1 MKLYNSIGPN
11 PHAVRMFMA
20 EKGIEI
26 PLEDIDIMA
35 GENRKSAYLTKNP
48 SGTCPA
54 LELDDGTTVSEITA
68 ICEYLEE
75 LHPEN
80 PLLGAG
86 PEERAEA
93 RMWARRVD
101 LYICEPMANGFRFG
115 KGLKMFQERIHCIP
129 EAAEG
134 LKASASDR
142 LAWLDGQMEGRDY
155 ICGDRFTLADIL
167 LYAWIECFEPLGQPI
182 DPGLRN
188 IAAWRERVGGRP
200 SARA

>member
-26 PLEDIDIMA
+26 SLEDIDIVA
-35 GENRKSAYLTKNP
+35 GVNREPDYLAKNP
-48 SGTCPA
+48 QGTCPA
-54 LELDDGTTVSEITA
+54 LELDDGTCISEVTA

-80 PLLGAG
+80 PLLGRTI
-86 PEERAEA
+86 EERAQT

-101 LYICEPMANGFRFG
+101 LYICEPMGNGFRFG
-115 KGLKMFQERIHCIP
+115 KGIRMFKERMHTIP

-134 LKASASDR
+134 PKAAASER
-142 LAWLDGQMEGRDY
+142 LAWLDGQMEGRDF

-167 LYAWIECFEPLGQPI
+167 LYSNLKTFVPFGQPL
-182 DPGLRN
+182 DPELKN
-188 IAAWRERVGGRP
+188 IAAWRERVGERP
-200 SARA
+200 SAEA

>member
-20 EKGIEI
+20 EKGIEL
-26 PLEDIDIMA
+26 PLEDVDIMA
-35 GENRKSAYLTKNP
+35 GENRKPAYLTKNP
-48 SGTCPA
+48 NGTCPA
-54 LELDDGTTVSEITA
+54 LELDDGTIVSEITA

-75 LHPEN
+75 LHPTP
-80 PLLGAG
+80 PLLGATA
-86 PEERAEA
+86 EERAEA

-101 LYICEPMANGFRFG
+101 LYISEPMANGFRFG
-115 KGLKMFQERIHCIP
+115 KGLKMFQDRMHCIP

-134 LKASASDR
+134 LKSAASDR

-155 ICGDRFTLADIL
+155 ICGDRFTFADIL

-182 DPGLRN
+182 DPGLGN
-188 IAAWRERVGGRP
+188 IAAWRARVAERP
-200 SARA
+200 SAKA

>member
-26 PLEDIDIMA
+26 SKEDIDIVS
-35 GENRKSAYLTKNP
+35 GKNREPDYLAKNP
-48 SGTCPA
+48 HGTCPA
-54 LELDDGTTVSEITA
+54 LELDDGTCISEITA

-80 PLLGAG
+80 PLLGTTA
-86 PEERAEA
+86 EERAEA

-101 LYICEPMANGFRFG
+101 LYICEPMGNGFRFG
-115 KGLKMFQERIHCIP
+115 KGVKMFESRIHTIP

-134 LKASASDR
+134 LQASASDR
-142 LAWLDGQMEGRDY
+142 LAWLDGQMEGRDWV
-155 ICGDRFTLADIL
+155 CGDRFTLADIL
-167 LYAWIECFEPLGQPI
+167 LYANIECFVPLGQPL
-182 DPGLRN
+182 DPELKN
-188 IAAWRERVGGRP
+188 IAAWRARVGERP
-200 SARA
+200 SAKA